1 MKPQLARDAYFAPVP
16 DGVYWLTNKGPVTL
30 TGKTIAAWID
40 RLAPFLDGQRSLDEL
55 VAHLPEDRG
64 AFVSDVVRALHER
77 GLVKDAAA
85 RGLPPDRVLAP
96 HAAEVHFIDDFVDT
110 AVVRFVRHRNC
121 PTVLIGAGRSLVACA
136 AAGPR
141 SGMDNVTVV
150 VTDDCATDLDDL
162 AGVLGGSRRRGVDRL
177 VVGEPEPD
185 RFAAMVAGATV
196 VVHVSDRASPA
207 RARFLTRIC
216 HQSGTRLV
224 QVVMTG
230 AEAWIGPLPS
240 TGRVGW
246 DDARLRL
253 SLPEREHVA
262 EPPTPDAAAVLADH
276 VVHRVFREV
285 TGLADTDDV
294 RPRLARFDLTTLR
307 TTYHRVLPHP
317 FAGSA
322 RPQTADEFRHA
333 VNLLSRGPRL
343 DEESFSRRAAELVDD
358 RLGPFRAIGERD
370 FAQLPLH
377 VSEVTVADPVSL
389 LGERREPV
397 PVIAAGPDFAA
408 ARYRAAV
415 RAFAVHGSLFV
426 DPRRLLAAAGSDEPT
441 GRDDPAEDLVALT
454 AGDPAGQVWG
464 SRLTDGEPCEVPA
477 VAAFPA
483 LRFRSDRTAVSA
495 GATAGYDWA
504 EAVTAGVAGRC
515 LDLTVAELADADRP
529 PLSVV
534 DIRYTFLD
542 EIGQRYR
549 RLLAVFDPPVWV
561 YDATGSLGVPTFAFC
576 LGAETVGYTSAPRVT
591 DALRDGLEQVLLACQ
606 ARMHSQHAYA
616 PPPVPQ
622 LPPRLRGDEPA
633 RQRPDTGLRNMVEA
647 LCSNGRVPVAV
658 PLDHDPEMSQVM
670 PYAVHVVLR

>member
-40 RLAPFLDGQRSLDEL
+40 RLAPFLDGQRSLDDL
-55 VAHLPEDRG
+55 VAHLPADRG
-64 AFVSDVVRALHER
+64 AFVSDVVRTLHER
-77 GLVKDAAA
+77 GLVKDVAT
-85 RGLPPDRVLAP
+85 RGLPPDQVLAP
-96 HAAEVHFIDDFVDT
+96 HAAEVHFIDDFADT
-110 AVVRFVRHRNC
+110 AVLRFVRYRNC
-121 PTVLIGAGRSLVACA
+121 PTVVIGAGRSLVACA

-141 SGMDNVTVV
+141 SGMDNVTVM
-150 VTDDCATDLDDL
+150 VTDDCATDLDEL
-162 AGVLGGSRRRGVDRL
+162 RGVLGSSRSRRRGVERL
-177 VVGEPEPD
+177 VVGEPEPG
-185 RFAAMVAGATV
+185 RFEQMIAGATV
-196 VVHVSDRASPA
+196 VVHVSDRVSLA
-207 RARFLTRIC
+207 RTRVLTRIC
-216 HQSGTRLV
+216 HQSGTRLL

-230 AEAWIGPLPS
+230 AEAWIDPLPS
-240 TGRVGW
+240 MGRGDW

-253 SLPEREHVA
+253 SLPEQEDDT

-276 VVHRVFREV
+276 VVHRVFQEV

-294 RPRLARFDLTTLR
+294 RPRLARFDLRTLR

-322 RPQTADEFRHA
+322 RPQTADEFRHN
-333 VNLLSRGPRL
+333 VNRLSRGPRL
-343 DEESFSRRAAELVDD
+343 DEETFSRRAAELVDD

-377 VSEVTVADPVSL
+377 VSEVTVADPVCL
-389 LGERREPV
+389 PGERRALI

-408 ARYRAAV
+408 ARHRAAV

-426 DPRRLLAAAGSDEPT
+426 DPRRLLAAAGSEEPK
-441 GRDDPAEDLVALT
+441 GGGDPADPLVALT
-454 AGDPAGQVWG
+454 SGALRGRVWG
-464 SRLTDGEPCEVPA
+464 TRLTDGEPCEVP
-477 VAAFPA
+477 VETVFPA
-483 LRFRSDRTAVSA
+483 LRSA

-515 LDLTVAELADADRP
+515 LDLTVAELAGDRP

-534 DIRYTFLD
+534 DIRYVLLD

-549 RLLAVFDPPVWV
+549 QLLAVFDTPVVV

-576 LGAETVGYTSAPRVT
+576 LGAETVAYASAPRVT

-647 LCSNGRVPVAV
+647 LCSNGRIPVAV

-670 PYAVHVVLR
+670 PYAVQVVLR